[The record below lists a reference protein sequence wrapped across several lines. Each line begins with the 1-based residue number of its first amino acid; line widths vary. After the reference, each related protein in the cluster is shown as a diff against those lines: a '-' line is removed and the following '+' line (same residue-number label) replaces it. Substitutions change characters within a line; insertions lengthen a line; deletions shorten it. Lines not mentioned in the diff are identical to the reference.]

1 MAVKVVFLQDVPGVA
16 HGGDIKTVKPGFARN
31 YLIPQKLAIPAT
43 AEALK
48 RSERL
53 KKQAEGSRLK
63 RLEDLRA
70 LAQALEGQQ
79 VKVEARAGVAGRLYG
94 SVTTMQVAAQ
104 LSAMIGREVDKRTVQ
119 MPDAIRQV
127 GVYPAK
133 VRLHPEVEASVTLI
147 VYPTG
152 TDPMALLAKPEETKA
167 EAPPEGAAAVADA
180 PAEAVT
186 EAAGEEKPAEQ

>member
-53 KKQAEGSRLK
+53 KKQAEVGRLK
-63 RLEDLRA
+63 RLEDMKA
-70 LAQALEGQQ
+70 LAQALDGQQ
-79 VKVEARAGVAGRLYG
+79 VKVEARAGAAGRLYG
-94 SVTTMQVAAQ
+94 SVTTMQVAET
-104 LSAMIGREVDKRTVQ
+104 LSRMIGREVDKRTVQ
-119 MPDAIRQV
+119 MADAIRQV

-133 VRLHPEVEASVTLI
+133 VRLHPEIEASVTLI
-147 VYPTG
+147 VYPAG

-167 EAPPEGAAAVADA
+167 EAPTAAAAP
-180 PAEAVT
+180 PAEAAA
-186 EAAGEEKPAEQ
+186 EPAGEEKTTEQ